1 MTTEIPFAQKGDA
14 LRLLFAFSEAIA
26 RQHKALLTRD
36 WVELQQ
42 SLRELQQAM
51 QEIGSFPGG
60 SDGVRKQLS
69 QIQGQERETADR
81 LIEKVVTERR
91 ASSELIRLHLQRL
104 QVLQVMSSM
113 ESDVETYGAS
123 VASKGAGGR
132 LSTWV

>member
-1 MTTEIPFAQKGDA
+1 MSEIPPNQTVDV
-14 LRLLFAFSEAIA
+14 LRLLFAFSEAFT
-26 RQHKALLTRD
+26 RQHKALVMRD

-69 QIQGQERETADR
+69 QIQGQERETANS

-91 ASSELIRLHLQRL
+91 SSSELIRLHLQRL

-113 ESDVETYGAS
+113 ESDVENYGAS
-123 VASKGAGGR
+123 GFSRGAGGR